1 MSTNRDSL
9 IAPMEVRFVEP
20 DDVEKYGGDW
30 HTYDELAIVT
40 TPAKKLIEW
49 ESEVGS
55 SLANVMD
62 GFRQSSVFGDTV
74 AAWLALVMDGKRVP
88 FADFTPLIM
97 LAEWRIKKVEAPKE
111 PAADSDQTTPTV
123 PEPPSEPGPIVIL
136 PISPPVESPVS

>member
-1 MSTNRDSL
+1 MSTNRQSL

-20 DDVEKYGGDW
+20 DDVENYGGEW
-30 HTYDELAIVT
+30 FTYDELAIVT

-49 ESEVGS
+49 ESEIGS

-74 AAWLALVMDGKRVP
+74 AAWLAFVMAGRAIRFDQ
-88 FADFTPLIM
+88 FTPMIM

-111 PAADSDQTTPTV
+111 PAADSD
-123 PEPPSEPGPIVIL
+123 
-136 PISPPVESPVS
+136 